1 MENPDGTTS
10 LWRPVGLA
18 ELALLEE
25 SGFTAWPPRLP
36 DQPIFYP
43 VLNEQYAAQ
52 IARDWNVAAS
62 GSGFVTRFTVA
73 TAFARRYPTRQAGGR
88 GHLELW
94 IPAED
99 VEILNAHLIGLIEV
113 VGEHR

>member
-1 MENPDGTTS
+1 M
-10 LWRPVGLA
+10 
-18 ELALLEE
+18 
-25 SGFTAWPPRLP
+25 
-36 DQPIFYP
+36 
-43 VLNEQYAAQ
+43 Q
-52 IARDWNVAAS
+52 IAQDWNVAAS
-62 GSGFVTRFTVA
+62 GPGFVTRFAVT

-99 VEILNAHLIGLIEV
+99 VEAVNAHLVGPIEV